1 MPTLSRT
8 LGCTLVAALLLATAP
23 HLPAPISETESPTPM
38 PERSAKP
45 RPKPS
50 LRPKPKS
57 TANASA
63 TGSEK
68 GQPRLSGEV
77 KQQLGIPNVD
87 GKRYVRKVDGL
98 VILLHQNGS
107 KISTSAEKAGYR
119 AQLTGQWDPKR
130 NAFVCR
136 ITRQR
141 ERDGSL
147 TVMLGYLSDLGSQ
160 GIRLEIVSNDG
171 KSDLP
176 PNYYENYVWFPV
188 Q

>member
-1 MPTLSRT
+1 MSILSRT
-8 LGCTLVAALLLATAP
+8 LGCTLVAALLLATAQR
-23 HLPAPISETESPTPM
+23 LPAPISEIESPTPT

-63 TGSEK
+63 TGSGK
-68 GQPRLSGEV
+68 GQQRLSGEA
-77 KQQLGIPNVD
+77 KQQLGIPNLD
-87 GKRYVRKVDGL
+87 GKTYFRKFDGL
-98 VILLHQNGS
+98 AVTLHQNGS
-107 KISTSAEKAGYR
+107 KISTSGEKAGYR

-136 ITRQR
+136 IARQR

-160 GIRLEIVSNDG
+160 GVRLEIVSNDG

-176 PNYYENYVWFPV
+176 PNYYENYVWSPV